1 MTEKK
6 IASPAIAKAC
16 WEEMENPSC
25 RRVEEKLKAA
35 GYVTPSYRTIN
46 KWQVEGQ
53 WTSIKT
59 RRRGKSKFVDQRL
72 DDASPAITGDPRS
85 KAEDIVEAAMKA
97 LPPPR
102 AKTEDKVEPPPP
114 QDDGPPEPPKMDGD
128 KAEEPKS
135 DEMPEWIKEVREA
148 ISGDVSDEMLL
159 SVAARTTLRT
169 AIAIEAVLG
178 QMAPQLVAAAP
189 EAVGKLQLAVAE
201 SLKAA
206 GEPFDRIGAA
216 RDRAMKTINAG
227 GGEVIPP
234 GSDDPLAD
242 SLNAFRKR
250 HAA

>member
-6 IASPAIAKAC
+6 IAGREIAQAC
-16 WEEMENPSC
+16 WEEMDNPSC

-35 GYVTPSYRTIN
+35 GYVTPTYRTIH
-46 KWQVEGQ
+46 KWQTEGQ
-53 WTSIKT
+53 WTT
-59 RRRGKSKFVDQRL
+59 RKVPRPPRAPEARVRAQRKM
-72 DDASPAITGDPRS
+72 DDASPALTGDPRTR
-85 KAEDIVEAAMKA
+85 AADIMRDFVKT
-97 LPPPR
+97 LPPPSDDAR
-102 AKTEDKVEPPPP
+102 SEAPPPD
-114 QDDGPPEPPKMDGD
+114 DDGQPKMDAGGSD
-128 KAEEPKS
+128 DPAEV
-135 DEMPEWIKEVREA
+135 PEWIQEVRDA
-148 ISGDVSDEMLL
+148 ITGDVSDERLL

-206 GEPFDRIGAA
+206 SDPFDRIGAA
-216 RDRAMKTINAG
+216 RERAMRTIN

-234 GSDDPLAD
+234 GTSDPLAD
-242 SLNAFRKR
+242 SLNAFKRR